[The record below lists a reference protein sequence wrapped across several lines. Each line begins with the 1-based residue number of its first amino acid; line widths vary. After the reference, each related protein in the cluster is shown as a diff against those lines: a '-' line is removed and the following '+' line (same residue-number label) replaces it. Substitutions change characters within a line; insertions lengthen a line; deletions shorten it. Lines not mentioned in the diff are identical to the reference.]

1 MPVPFSIRL
10 DETTKAKLEREAQL
24 VDRSASYLA
33 QKAIEAF
40 VDARE
45 YKREIIRASYEAALT
60 EKAFI
65 SDKAMTAW
73 VESWGTENELP
84 PPRLISEMG

>member
-1 MPVPFSIRL
+1 
-10 DETTKAKLEREAQL
+10 LE
-24 VDRSASYLA
+24 DRSASYLA

-65 SDKAMTAW
+65 SDAAMTAW
-73 VESWGTENELP
+73 VESWDTDNELP
-84 PPRLISEMG
+84 PPEPDIFRE